1 MEKPDGIF
9 VRTAVDTIV
18 VDVDESLYSSDSLF
32 RTCYMFTD
40 RTYLYL
46 RRENPGHVSV
56 YITPKDQAGDL
67 AAMAGEFV
75 NELLDYQVRSLVSAE
90 SGKIRELIVAQ
101 AFAEGN
107 LLDESSEDEAAGQ
120 SDPIGIS
127 DYHEHKK

>member
-18 VDVDESLYSSDSLF
+18 VDVDESLYSLDSLF

-40 RTYLYL
+40 RAYLYL
-46 RRENPGHVSV
+46 RREKPGHVSV
-56 YITPKDQAGDL
+56 HIAPKEQPIDL
-67 AAMAGEFV
+67 AALAGEFT
-75 NELLDYQVRSLVSAE
+75 NELLDYRVRSLVSAE

-101 AFAEGN
+101 AFAESN
-107 LLDESSEDEAAGQ
+107 LLDETSGDDAAGQ

-127 DYHEHKK
+127 DHHEHKK